1 MMAAVVEITPTD
13 RNSVLGSI
21 PVLVRL
27 SILFTLALIVCAAF
41 AQWLMPYDVASTNL
55 LNRFAPPVLLGG
67 DWAHPLGTDNL
78 GRDML
83 SLVLRAIQVSFFIA
97 FIGTIGGA
105 IAGTMLGLIAAW
117 AGGIIDD
124 IIGVLV
130 DFQATMPFL
139 VLALALLAVLPSA
152 DMTLFIV
159 IMCIYGWERYTRL
172 ARSVALSA
180 KESTFVQAL
189 TVTGTPG
196 WRIYLLHI
204 LPNAMGV
211 LLVNMSLNFPAT
223 ILAET
228 SLNFLGIGIQPP
240 DTSLGV
246 LMGLGR
252 NHIYNAPWL
261 ALIPGLIILLA
272 TLSVSLIGDW
282 LRDKIDQA

>member
-13 RNSVLGSI
+13 RNSVLGSM
-21 PVLVRL
+21 PLLVRL

-41 AQWLMPYDVASTNL
+41 AQWLMPYDVTSTNL

-282 LRDKIDQA
+282 LRDKMDQA

>member
-1 MMAAVVEITPTD
+1 MAAVVEITPTD

>member
-1 MMAAVVEITPTD
+1 MAAASEFTMPEKP
-13 RNSVLGSI
+13 SI
-21 PVLVRL
+21 WRAMPKLIKLSCLFIFVLV
-27 SILFTLALIVCAAF
+27 FCAVF
-41 AQWLMPYDVASTNL
+41 AQWLMPYDINGTNL
-55 LNRFAPPVLLGG
+55 LKRFAPPVLFGG
-67 DWAHPLGTDNL
+67 DWSHPFGTDNL
-78 GRDML
+78 GRDVL
-83 SLVLRAIQVSFFIA
+83 SLVLRAIQVSFLIA

-105 IAGTMLGLIAAW
+105 IIGTLLGLLAAW
-117 AGGIIDD
+117 SGGIIDD

-152 DMTLFIV
+152 NMTLFII

-189 TVTGTPG
+189 TVTGTPA
-196 WRIYLLHI
+196 WRTYLLHI

-228 SLNFLGIGIQPP
+228 SLNFLGVGIQPP

-282 LRDKIDQA
+282 LRDKVDQP